1 MPGRKKLIS
10 VLASLVIGWLPSHA
24 APLPWTYTAAGV
36 EALAWARQIV
46 ALGPRYPGSPGHGQ
60 LQQLLLGALDKTR
73 AEVIEDDFTAQTP
86 LGPIAMK
93 NVIAKFPGTSD
104 DVVIVSGHYDT
115 FHREGLDFVGAND
128 GGSSTAFLLAFAG
141 FLDAHPRKDH
151 VWLVFFDGE
160 EAIVRW
166 SGEDNTY
173 GSRHLAERWS
183 NDGTVAKIKALIN
196 VDMIGD
202 ADLSLTSEQLS
213 TRWLRELVWETGRG
227 LGYGALLSDTRLA
240 IYDDHVPFLG
250 VGVDAVN
257 LIDFHYGPQ
266 NRYWHTENDTVDKLG
281 FRSFTVLTQLVDKVL
296 DELESVH

>member
-1 MPGRKKLIS
+1 MPGRKKLIC

-24 APLPWTYTAAGV
+24 APLPWIYTAAGV

-46 ALGPRYPGSPGHGQ
+46 EIGPRYPGSPGHGQ
-60 LQQLLLGALDKTR
+60 LQQLLLGALSETR
-73 AEVIEDDFTAQTP
+73 AEIIEDDFTAQTP

-93 NVIAKFPGTSD
+93 NIIAKFPGTSD
-104 DVVIVSGHYDT
+104 SVVVVSGHYDT
-115 FHREGLDFVGAND
+115 FHREGLRFVGAND
-128 GGSSTAFLLAFAG
+128 AGSSTAFLLAFAS
-141 FLDAHPRKDH
+141 FLNAHPRKDH

-173 GSRHLAERWS
+173 GSRHLAELWS

-202 ADLSLTSEQLS
+202 ADLSLTAEQLS

-266 NRYWHTENDTVDKLG
+266 NRYWHTENDTVDKLS

-296 DELESVH
+296 DELESVN